1 MVDDE
6 GRPSAGASVRGGQD
20 DEEKEEEEEEEG
32 EEEEGEEEEDWL
44 AVEFLVWTMGV
55 EGMAGLISG
64 MACQRDERCVVRE
77 KLA

>member
-20 DEEKEEEEEEEG
+20 DEEKEEEEEG
-32 EEEEGEEEEDWL
+32 EEEDWL